1 MSKVTADD
9 SAAGLFDAQ
18 ARSGRVFKQDFIV
31 AGLAYLCS
39 RLVQPSIQERAAM
52 TIQRAYRNM
61 VFRANVHKRIRLLV
75 VAHGCAEKVNVK
87 NAAITIQ
94 RAFRKYVHERIQML
108 VRTTVSIQTLGRGV
122 LARRALE
129 DARWAATVIQ
139 RRWRTVREARFQE
152 RINVAQQAT
161 TEIQAFVRGILV
173 RRRIEDL
180 KSAVALVET
189 RWQAINLGRQAR
201 QAYVLQRAAA
211 VVIQKSFR
219 RYQATNQQRRS
230 FLQARQ
236 SISKL
241 QALIRAQVVRLECL
255 NRTADIIAIQ
265 FWYRRTAEM
274 RKARGSYTALRTA
287 ALFVQRRRRETVLA
301 RSDRADFLRIR
312 EVASTIKIRF
322 LEKKMRFNAA
332 VVLQR
337 AWRARAWI
345 VRMRRIMTEV
355 VIIQSAWRGYVA
367 RKASGPRLRIL
378 RKRIWKSIE
387 SGVKPEE
394 TMGAKTKQ
402 ALGMVKTKA
411 GFARGIAQLGLFSSH
426 RHGY

>member
-1 MSKVTADD
+1 
-9 SAAGLFDAQ
+9 
-18 ARSGRVFKQDFIV
+18 
-31 AGLAYLCS
+31 
-39 RLVQPSIQERAAM
+39 M

-75 VAHGCAEKVNVK
+75 VAHGCAEKVIVK
-87 NAAITIQ
+87 NAVITIQ

-108 VRTTVSIQTLGRGV
+108 VRTTVSIQTFGRGV

-139 RRWRTVREARFQE
+139 RRWRAVREARFQE

-161 TEIQAFVRGILV
+161 TEIQAFIRGILV
-173 RRRIEDL
+173 RQRVRDL
-180 KSAVALVET
+180 KRTVALLEN
-189 RWQAINLGRQAR
+189 RWQDIILGRQAR
-201 QAYVLQRAAA
+201 QAFLLQREAAGL
-211 VVIQKSFR
+211 IQRNFR
-219 RYQATNQQRRS
+219 RYQATKHQRQS

-236 SISKL
+236 SVSKL
-241 QALIRAQVVRLECL
+241 QALIRAQAVRMECL

-274 RKARGSYTALRTA
+274 RKARSSYTALRNA

-301 RSDRADFLRIR
+301 RSARAEFLRIQ
-312 EVASTIKIRF
+312 EVASMIKIRF

-345 VRMRRIMTEV
+345 VRMRRIMAEA

-378 RKRIWKSIE
+378 RKRISKSIE
-387 SGVKPEE
+387 SGVKPED

-402 ALGMVKTKA
+402 AIGMVKTKA
-411 GFARGIAQLGLFSSH
+411 GFARGIAQLGLFSFH
-426 RHGY
+426 RHWY